1 MNGHFGLPL
10 LVRAVCAEVYLTMVA
25 QVAEKYCYPDIRCA
39 CKRSIRTGLEA
50 GWPNW
55 GRVRGTGPT
64 KTKEKGMRDV
74 TAAQGLARNA
84 VTMRITVGLIS
95 KAARDLRRTQQRSGL
110 GVADILNRAVTLY
123 EFVDS
128 HQAAGDQILLRR
140 GGAGRVERVRLS

>member
-1 MNGHFGLPL
+1 M
-10 LVRAVCAEVYLTMVA
+10 
-25 QVAEKYCYPDIRCA
+25 K
-39 CKRSIRTGLEA
+39 
-50 GWPNW
+50 
-55 GRVRGTGPT
+55 
-64 KTKEKGMRDV
+64 DV

-110 GVADILNRAVTLY
+110 GVADIVNRAVSLY

>member
-1 MNGHFGLPL
+1 
-10 LVRAVCAEVYLTMVA
+10 MVA
-25 QVAEKYCYPDIRCA
+25 QVAEKYCYPDIRYA
-39 CKRSIRTGLEA
+39 CKRSTRAGLEA
-50 GWPNW
+50 GWLNW
-55 GRVRGTGPT
+55 GVRGTGPT

-110 GVADILNRAVTLY
+110 GVADIVNRAVSLY